1 MHQSQHAMLAV
12 VKNVFLLCIVLT
24 LHTCKESV
32 LAQLAHPGLWCFN
45 KDFPMCILLS
55 IRTFVFGFKVRITSI
70 FPMSIIS
77 RFPKRI
83 IICST
88 STSNF
93 PSYSYDK

>member
-1 MHQSQHAMLAV
+1 MLAV
-12 VKNVFLLCIVLT
+12 VKNVFLLCIVLNM
-24 LHTCKESV
+24 HT
-32 LAQLAHPGLWCFN
+32 QLAHPGLWCFN
-45 KDFPMCILLS
+45 KDFPICILFS
-55 IRTFVFGFKVRITSI
+55 IRTFVFGFEVHITSI